1 MMGCPQGE
9 YGMANLTGDP
19 KIDALL
25 IEHADEIRRLEALA
39 NEKAEENKRLIAKF
53 HASRAKR
60 LGTVATK

>member
-1 MMGCPQGE
+1 
-9 YGMANLTGDP
+9 MANLTGDP

-25 IEHADEIRRLEALA
+25 IEHADEIRCLEALA